1 MLSRSSMDVQRVRS
15 FNSIKLKPDIKKKM
29 EEGSKLKLSQ
39 CDVLFR
45 WCQEN
50 IIPIYSFINL
60 PKQEQDSRT
69 GGLTQSLFFSS
80 PVCKQIF
87 PSAFKNE
94 RSNSITSMTHCI
106 KQNIIVIQFDKDVCG
121 LQNLVILITGNENL
135 FLHLA
140 LN

>member
-15 FNSIKLKPDIKKKM
+15 FNSIKLKPDIKKKWRKDR
-29 EEGSKLKLSQ
+29 SLSQ

-69 GGLTQSLFFSS
+69 GGLTQSLFFST
-80 PVCKQIF
+80 PVCKQIS